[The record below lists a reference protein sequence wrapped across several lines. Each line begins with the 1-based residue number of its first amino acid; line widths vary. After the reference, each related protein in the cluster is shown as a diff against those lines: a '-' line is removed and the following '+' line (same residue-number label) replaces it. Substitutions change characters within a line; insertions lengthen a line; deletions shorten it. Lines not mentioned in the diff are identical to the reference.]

1 MYLGDLMEKAE
12 SGQFL
17 VLSFLLQDSQTT
29 VKKAME
35 ETGFSKATLTKYI
48 SLINENALERG
59 LELTIHLE
67 DESLRLSVGTATK
80 GREIR
85 SLFLDNAIKYQ
96 ILVYLLYHQQFL
108 AHQLAQELMI
118 SEATF
123 GRHLSSLNH
132 ILSEFDLSIQ
142 NGRWRG
148 PEHQIRYFYFC
159 LFRKVWSSQEWEGHM
174 QKAERKQDIA
184 TLEEIC
190 GASLSSGQKLDLVL
204 WTHISQQRLR
214 ANACQFQVIEEK
226 MRGYFDNIFYFR
238 LLGKASSFFGG
249 QHIPLGTED
258 GEMMI
263 FFSFLLSHRILPL
276 HTMEY
281 ILGFGGQLADLLT
294 QLIQEMK
301 KEELLG
307 GYTEDHVTYE
317 LSQLCGQVYLYKG
330 YILQDQYRY
339 QTENCPPY
347 LLMEHDFKGTAER
360 IFHILPAF
368 HQGTDLD
375 KKILWEWLQL
385 IEYMAENGGQHMR
398 IGLDLTSGFLVFSRM
413 AALLKRY
420 LEYNRF
426 ITIEAFDSSSHYDLL
441 ITNNPISKKEQTP
454 VYYLK
459 NDLDMED
466 LVAIRQMLFA

>member
-17 VLSFLLQDSQTT
+17 VLSFLLQYSQTT

-67 DESLRLSVGTATK
+67 DENLRLSIGAATK

-85 SLFLDNAIKYQ
+85 SLFLENAIKYQ

-118 SEATF
+118 SEATL
-123 GRHLSSLNH
+123 GRHLASLNQ
-132 ILSEFDLSIQ
+132 ILSEFDLFIQ

-159 LFRKVWSSQEWEGHM
+159 LFRKIWSSQKWESHM

-190 GASLSSGQKLDLVL
+190 GARLSSGQKLDLVL

-226 MRGYFDNIFYFR
+226 MRGYFDNIFYLR

-281 ILGFGGQLADLLT
+281 ILGFGGELVALLT
-294 QLIQEMK
+294 QMIQKMK

-307 GYTEDHVTYE
+307 DYTEDHVTYE

-330 YILQDQYRY
+330 YILQDRY
-339 QTENCPPY
+339 KYQIEHRHPY
-347 LLMEHDFKGTAER
+347 LLMEHDFRDLAQV
-360 IFHILPAF
+360 IFTSLPAF
-368 HQGTDLD
+368 QQGTDLD

-385 IEYMAENGGQHMR
+385 IEYMAENGGQHLR
-398 IGLDLTSGFLVFSRM
+398 IGLDLTAGFLVFSRM
-413 AALLKRY
+413 SALLKRY

-454 VYYLK
+454 IYYLK